1 MPSSAP
7 FLADKLPALEIL
19 DALAIGVIAMD
30 RNGQVTF
37 INHAASE
44 ISGVSSSEALGRPCR
59 EVFKSSLCESDCPL
73 KRALQTGEI
82 QHDRQAVFIR
92 HQGRS
97 VAPVKVSVAP
107 LRDASGRVVG
117 GVETIRSYHL
127 ARILN
132 EDRKYRWEDF
142 IGESPQV
149 QRLFDVLK
157 VVAPKP
163 VTILIEG
170 PTGTGKDLLAHI
182 VHQQSPRAAK
192 PFIKVNCAALPE
204 NLLESEMFGYLR
216 GAFTG
221 ADRDKPGRFHLAD
234 GGSIFLDEVSE
245 LPLSLQAK
253 LLRVIEDKEFF
264 PLGAR
269 KTAKVDVRIIV
280 ACNQSLQQQV
290 EAGLFREDLFYRLN
304 VIRVHVPPL
313 KERRQD
319 IPLLIRR
326 FIQKKN
332 IEQGTFICRF
342 DPAALEQLLNYD
354 YPGNV
359 RELENILE
367 HACLLCEGEMIQ
379 ADHLPWSLLEEV
391 GPSGQ
396 INPHA
401 APSQGG
407 ERQRILAA
415 LHQTGWKRG
424 KTARVLGMD
433 RTTLW
438 RHMKR
443 LGIQTP

>member
-1 MPSSAP
+1 MHSQAQPSLVA
-7 FLADKLPALEIL
+7 LPALDIL
-19 DALAIGVIAMD
+19 DALVYGVIAVD
-30 RNGQVTF
+30 KSGKITY
-37 INHAASE
+37 INHAATE
-44 ISGVSSSEALGRPCR
+44 ISGVPADEALGKPCR

-73 KRALQTGEI
+73 KRVLQTGER

-97 VAPVKVSVAP
+97 VAPVKVTVTP
-107 LRDASGRVVG
+107 LKDSTGRVIG

-127 ARILN
+127 ARILS
-132 EDRKYRWEDF
+132 EERRYRWEDF
-142 IGESPQV
+142 IGDSPQV
-149 QRLFDVLK
+149 QRLFDILK

-163 VTILIEG
+163 VTILVEG

-182 VHQQSPRAAK
+182 IHQQSPRASK

-204 NLLESEMFGYLR
+204 NLLESELFGYLR

-234 GGSIFLDEVSE
+234 GGTIFLDEVSE

-253 LLRVIEDKEFF
+253 LLRVIEDREFF

-269 KTAKVDVRIIV
+269 KTEKVDVRIIT
-280 ACNQSLQQQV
+280 ACNKPLAQQV
-290 EAGLFREDLFYRLN
+290 EAGQFREDLFYRLN
-304 VIRVHVPPL
+304 VIRIHVPPL

-326 FIQKKN
+326 YIQKRN
-332 IEQGTFICRF
+332 VEQGTFICRF
-342 DPAALEQLLNYD
+342 DPAALDQLLNYD

-367 HACLLCEGEMIQ
+367 HACLLCEGDIICN
-379 ADHLPWSLLEEV
+379 DHLPWSLRDENIPR
-391 GPSGQ
+391 GPDL
-396 INPHA
+396 A
-401 APSQGG
+401 ATSKSPES

-415 LHQTGWKRG
+415 LNQSGWNRG
-424 KTARVLGMD
+424 HAARSLGID
-433 RTTLW
+433 RSTLW

-443 LGIQTP
+443 LSITSP

>member
-1 MPSSAP
+1 MQTQAQPP
-7 FLADKLPALEIL
+7 LEGFPALDIL
-19 DALAIGVIAMD
+19 DALVYGVIAVD
-30 RNGQVTF
+30 KSGKITY
-37 INHAASE
+37 INHAATE
-44 ISGVSSSEALGRPCR
+44 ISGVTVEAALGKPCR

-73 KRALQTGEI
+73 KRVLQTGES

-97 VAPVKVSVAP
+97 VAPVKVSVTP
-107 LRDASGRVVG
+107 LKDAAGRVIG

-127 ARILN
+127 ARILS
-132 EDRKYRWEDF
+132 EERRYRWEDF

-163 VTILIEG
+163 VTILVEG
-170 PTGTGKDLLAHI
+170 PTGTGKDLIAHI
-182 VHQQSPRAAK
+182 IHQQSPRATK

-204 NLLESEMFGYLR
+204 NLLESELFGYVR

-234 GGSIFLDEVSE
+234 GGTIFLDEVSE
-245 LPLSLQAK
+245 LPLALQAK
-253 LLRVIEDKEFF
+253 LLRVIEDREFF

-269 KTAKVDVRIIV
+269 KTEKVDVRIIT
-280 ACNQSLQQQV
+280 ACNKPLAQQV
-290 EAGLFREDLFYRLN
+290 EAGQFREDLYYRLN

-319 IPLLIRR
+319 VPLLIRR
-326 FIQKKN
+326 YIQKRN
-332 IEQGTFICRF
+332 VEQGTFICRF

-367 HACLLCEGEMIQ
+367 HACLLCQGDIIRD
-379 ADHLPWSLLEEV
+379 DHLPWSLREENL
-391 GPSGQ
+391 PL
-396 INPHA
+396 
-401 APSQGG
+401 GG
-407 ERQRILAA
+407 ARAGATDSSETQRQRILAA
-415 LHQTGWKRG
+415 LNQSGWNRG
-424 KTARVLGMD
+424 QAAHNLGID
-433 RTTLW
+433 RSTLW

-443 LGIQTP
+443 LSIKSP